1 MAKKTS
7 NEDYEDQVRK
17 EFESTQGSIEMPTF
31 DEPEPQ
37 ETFTNLGKVDF
48 NKGVDI
54 NDDPDIK
61 RATASMGYINIPLDT
76 LPSGG
81 RFYPENTRI
90 TIRAAR
96 VGEIREF
103 SMIDETDAKDIRDKL
118 TYIISQC
125 CKVYFG
131 NVQGYYK
138 DLLEDDRIV
147 LVLKIRELTFVD
159 GQSSIKIPVP
169 DGACSTPGCH
179 PQQTVDFN
187 STKLVFKKP
196 NEKIEKYYDPI
207 ERCYKIQTKR
217 FGTITL
223 YIPTI
228 GVTSVL
234 ADWIKEQQRQQKSVE
249 APLVDLL
256 PYLIKEWSG
265 FSDKQVFPKI
275 SELAGW
281 PTEKFALVLRLKE
294 EISIG
299 IEFEIN
305 ETCAQCGGELKIP
318 VTFPDGLKS
327 LFVPTISDL
336 GDELL

>member
-118 TYIISQC
+118 T
-125 CKVYFG
+125 
-131 NVQGYYK
+131 
-138 DLLEDDRIV
+138 
-147 LVLKIRELTFVD
+147 LKIRELTFVD

-256 PYLIKEWSG
+256 PYLIKEWRG